1 MKNKTFKR
9 IIIALIFTFLI
20 MLSSNIYASNF
31 NTALEIDN
39 SNQDKSKIVLVL
51 KLTDVNF
58 ENIISAIEGSIEYN
72 KEVFSEPAIE
82 ELNNWGVVYNNKN
95 GKFLGFKISDKE
107 IKQEDMFRIELK
119 LNENVQDTSTQ
130 IVIKDIKSADGDN
143 LVATEDRVINVS
155 VSNGEIIAKEQKD
168 KITDKSILKYL
179 LIAIIIILIVTI
191 FTSVSFLIQKYKMK
205 KLYEG
210 SRPKSK

>member
-179 LIAIIIILIVTI
+179 LIAVIIILIVTI

>member
-95 GKFLGFKISDKE
+95 GKFLGVKISDKE

-130 IVIKDIKSADGDN
+130 IVIKDIKSVDGDN

-179 LIAIIIILIVTI
+179 LIAVIIILIVTI

>member
-1 MKNKTFKR
+1 
-9 IIIALIFTFLI
+9 
-20 MLSSNIYASNF
+20 
-31 NTALEIDN
+31 
-39 SNQDKSKIVLVL
+39 
-51 KLTDVNF
+51 
-58 ENIISAIEGSIEYN
+58 
-72 KEVFSEPAIE
+72 
-82 ELNNWGVVYNNKN
+82 
-95 GKFLGFKISDKE
+95 
-107 IKQEDMFRIELK
+107 MFRIELK

-179 LIAIIIILIVTI
+179 LIAVILILIVTI

>member
-179 LIAIIIILIVTI
+179 LIAVI
-191 FTSVSFLIQKYKMK
+191 SF
-205 KLYEG
+205 
-210 SRPKSK
+210 

>member
-1 MKNKTFKR
+1 MINKTFKR

-82 ELNNWGVVYNNKN
+82 
-95 GKFLGFKISDKE
+95 
-107 IKQEDMFRIELK
+107 
-119 LNENVQDTSTQ
+119 
-130 IVIKDIKSADGDN
+130 
-143 LVATEDRVINVS
+143 
-155 VSNGEIIAKEQKD
+155 
-168 KITDKSILKYL
+168 
-179 LIAIIIILIVTI
+179 
-191 FTSVSFLIQKYKMK
+191 
-205 KLYEG
+205 
-210 SRPKSK
+210 